1 MGVST
6 TVSLLFEMESLPMAL
21 SSDGPRVS
29 LLQQVVTPLRLGL
42 LPASLRDCVLCEL
55 LGGFHMKWS
64 PFWKQLRAVI
74 ESMAAVDVEAC
85 WKWMERSALFA
96 SGYCDVAGIPYE
108 QTMELEA
115 RDDDQHQEEE
125 KEEERFVSRRAV
137 AERYGVWRTPPSE
150 KQDPVEDIAFE

>member
-1 MGVST
+1 
-6 TVSLLFEMESLPMAL
+6 MAL

-55 LGGFHMKWS
+55 LGGF
-64 PFWKQLRAVI
+64 Q
-74 ESMAAVDVEAC
+74 
-85 WKWMERSALFA
+85 
-96 SGYCDVAGIPYE
+96 
-108 QTMELEA
+108 A